1 MNAAAPRGA
10 FVCGGLAL
18 AIAAPAQASGSPI
31 TDATA
36 LAVLVAGGL
45 WLCMLATTLVVAFR
59 RWRRRGRA
67 GLWYLLV
74 PVEATAIFA
83 IVLSFNAG
91 LPNDHPL
98 ARNAAVSM
106 AGVLLMAWGIA
117 HLLHSGQRLDAQPGP
132 SSDTAG

>member
-1 MNAAAPRGA
+1 MNAAARRGA

-18 AIAAPAQASGSPI
+18 AIAVPAQASGSPI

-74 PVEATAIFA
+74 PVEASAIAGIAMFL
-83 IVLSFNAG
+83 IGG
-91 LPNDHPL
+91 LPGDHPL
-98 ARNAAVSM
+98 ARNAVATLGGAM
-106 AGVLLMAWGIA
+106 LIAWGIA
-117 HLLHSGQRLDAQPGP
+117 HLLHSEQRVGGP
-132 SSDTAG
+132 HS